1 MSVKNYEDVL
11 NFWYDEKYIPLHF
24 EENDEFDELVRREF
38 LETWEAGKEGL
49 LVDWRK
55 NIKGRV
61 AEIIVLDQF
70 SRNLFREDIRA
81 YTQDKMAIALAQEVV
96 MMDQYKELSDLEKKN
111 VLLPFMHSESTKL
124 HDWAYKYY
132 LELDDEKTLFFEDK
146 HRAIL
151 DRFGRYPYQ
160 NEDLG
165 RKSTPE
171 EKAFLE
177 EKDGD
182 FFDMNEFQGND

>member
-1 MSVKNYEDVL
+1 MFGY
-11 NFWYDEKYIPLHF
+11 
-24 EENDEFDELVRREF
+24 
-38 LETWEAGKEGL
+38 
-49 LVDWRK
+49 
-55 NIKGRV
+55 
-61 AEIIVLDQF
+61 
-70 SRNLFREDIRA
+70 
-81 YTQDKMAIALAQEVV
+81 
-96 MMDQYKELSDLEKKN
+96 
-111 VLLPFMHSESTKL
+111 
-124 HDWAYKYY
+124 
-132 LELDDEKTLFFEDK
+132 EKTLFFEDK

-171 EKAFLE
+171 EIAFLE

>member
-1 MSVKNYEDVL
+1 MSIKTYNEVL
-11 NFWYDEKYIPLHF
+11 DFWYDEKHIPIQF
-24 EENDEFDELVRREF
+24 DENDEFDELIRREF

-55 NIKGRV
+55 TIKGRV

-70 SRNLFREDIRA
+70 SRNLFRNDIRT

-96 MMDQYKELSDLEKKN
+96 MMEEYESLSVLEKRN

-124 HDWAYKYY
+124 HDWAYKYF
-132 LELDDEKTLFFEDK
+132 LELGDDRTLYFEDK

-160 NEDLG
+160 NEDLK
-165 RKSTPE
+165 RESTPE
-171 EKAFLE
+171 ELAFLK
-177 EKDGD
+177 EKNGD
-182 FFDMNEFQGND
+182 YFDMHEYEGND